1 MRNFSDK
8 YRILLYNPIL
18 VYFFL
23 LVGVSLLAIASSF
36 PLSLAQYPDS
46 GNFVIRQLTFFLI
59 GGIFLFIILLFGME
73 RIRYFRWLIYGVC
86 LSLLLMIFAHDHIPG
101 ISFNM
106 VRNVNG
112 ATRWLDFD
120 PIPLTLQP
128 SEFMRIAL
136 ILVSADI
143 IQKHNAKYLTRT
155 TKTDLHLI
163 AKVLAITLPPA
174 VLIYRQPDSGITIL
188 ILLTAAIMLLGAGIQ
203 WRYILTVGGI
213 AIITIGSFLFLVRY
227 HQDFLINGLG
237 IEPYRIARFNGWF
250 DPFGTI
256 SGDGHQLSRGLV
268 AIGSGGIFGHGFQGD
283 AIRFPESHTDFIFA
297 VIGKDFG
304 LFGAMGVIILCLL
317 FDFEI
322 LNTAALNRGKYNSVV
337 CIGIFASL
345 IGQQFWNIGMC
356 LGMLPISGVTLPFI
370 SHGGSSVL
378 SSMIILG
385 LILASFAEGAKI
397 KQTNS
402 NYQEHILY
410 LKTKSY
416 LKDDPKGIRGK

>member
-1 MRNFSDK
+1 MKNFLDK
-8 YRILLYNPIL
+8 YSILLYNPIL

-36 PLSLAQYPDS
+36 PLSLVQYPNS
-46 GNFVIRQLTFFLI
+46 GNFVIRQLMFFII
-59 GGIFLFIILLFGME
+59 GGVGLIAILAFGME
-73 RIRYFRWLIYGVC
+73 RIRYFRWWIYGFC
-86 LSLLLMIFAHDHIPG
+86 LLLLLMIFAHDYIPG

-136 ILVSADI
+136 ILITADI
-143 IQKHNAKYLTRT
+143 IQVHNKKYTKRT
-155 TKTDLHLI
+155 AKTDLILI

-174 VLIYRQPDSGITIL
+174 VLIYLQPDSGITIL
-188 ILLTAAIMLLGAGIQ
+188 ILLTAAVMLLGAGIQ
-203 WRYILTVGGI
+203 WRYILTVGGL
-213 AIITIGSFLFLVRY
+213 IGVTVGGFLFLVRY
-227 HQDFLINGLG
+227 HQDFLIHTIG
-237 IEPYRIARFNGWF
+237 IEPYRISRFNGWF

-268 AIGSGGIFGHGFQGD
+268 AIGSGGLFGHGFQGG
-283 AIRFPESHTDFIFA
+283 AIHFPESHTDFIFA

-304 LFGAMGVIILCLL
+304 LFGALAVIILCLL
-317 FDFEI
+317 FNFEV
-322 LNTAALNRGKYNSVV
+322 LNTAALNRGRYNSLV

-378 SSMIILG
+378 SSMLILG
-385 LILASFAEGAKI
+385 LILVSFAEGAKI
-397 KQTNS
+397 KHTNS

-410 LKTKSY
+410 LKTKAY
-416 LKDDPKGIRGK
+416 LKEDKKLKR